1 MESYMSNNIDS
12 YSFISTPY
20 STGTSSSSSSTSSAE
35 SSPRSLT
42 PTPAPAA
49 ANVLSQNYE
58 FKGQFFGEERIER
71 VPAISGLVEILEKKK
86 AYLEELGEDTTAID
100 VTLRS
105 CQEAL
110 NGRSHIPPHVKERIA
125 RLEEN
130 RAENN
135 RTLEAY
141 IEKGAAVPQ
150 AVIRS
155 IQTTNEQ
162 LIEIQEQL
170 KFDWIGSNYFR
181 DCLTD
186 CEAMK
191 DPDERVALEA
201 YEKLI
206 KSIIPAPVNLRR
218 HEAITSD
225 GNKTTMVRVG
235 VISDMRNGY
244 FSLHELNRMLK
255 SKDWHTRTYRELDK
269 RIQSVEKKI
278 GGRSTPELVVLKYA
292 AKQLQAENLKEV
304 IKERASFLE
313 NQMLMVVLEHI
324 RTAKESNPNFEQEHI
339 LPIMHLCLLNQKT
352 NSVDE
357 TGWKKNEETFM
368 DDMKGMFKLF
378 KDKKLVFDGK
388 GPFIDNDGDIH
399 LPAEFGIRQFP
410 MYLETFFSNVSIQ
423 GNTENKGKQAVI
435 NHDFF
440 RDLKTHFNGRLPE
453 EFEVLQ
459 EELRLGKQ
467 DPAIIA
473 EELAAVAVRNGIY
486 LSVGCLSAK
495 DRTGLVCGRVSAN
508 CALENAALTEKEA
521 RKAEKIWSENILDGP
536 NLEVCKE
543 CNIRCLE
550 PKNVLGLK
558 LIARDLPGIGKAKRA
573 AHIVKLGQM
582 QVQPNSD
589 KAQEEKICSPRVHR
603 RGGLTGH
610 LSRILSRKQDSN
622 DVFSIPTLRAASST
636 GRVKE
641 VMPTINSSRS
651 LSSVVE
657 QMLENQEVAPVS
669 IEKENDINS
678 RIDSDSS
685 CSSAAPTAPRPS
697 ITAGSNVKAK
707 VAFFREWQS
716 LQVNPQVR
724 DSSVVG
730 VQTPIALGSVE
741 NKRALFS
748 QPR

>member
-1 MESYMSNNIDS
+1 MGNNIDN
-12 YSFISTPY
+12 YSFLGAPY
-20 STGTSSSSSSTSSAE
+20 STGTSSSSSSTSSAQ

-42 PTPAPAA
+42 PTPAPAVA
-49 ANVLSQNYE
+49 SILSQNYE
-58 FKGQFFGEERIER
+58 FNGQFFGEERIER
-71 VPAISGLVEILEKKK
+71 VPAILGLVEILEKKK
-86 AYLEELGEDTTAID
+86 AYLEELGQDTTAIAI
-100 VTLRS
+100 TLKS
-105 CQEAL
+105 CQDAL
-110 NGRSHIPPHVKERIA
+110 NGRSHIPSDVKGRIR
-125 RLEEN
+125 RLEEK
-130 RAENN
+130 RTENN
-135 RTLEAY
+135 QTLEAY
-141 IEKGAAVPQ
+141 LQEGAAIPQ

-155 IQTTNEQ
+155 IQITNEQ
-162 LIEIQEQL
+162 LAEIQEQL

-186 CEAMK
+186 CEGLK
-191 DPDERVALEA
+191 DPDETVAREA
-201 YEKLI
+201 YEELI
-206 KSIIPAPVNLRR
+206 KNIIPAPVNLRR
-218 HEAITSD
+218 HEAITPDS
-225 GNKTTMVRVG
+225 NKTTMVRVG

-255 SKDWHTRTYRELDK
+255 SKEWHAHRYSELDK
-269 RIQSVEKKI
+269 RIRSLEKKN

-292 AKQLQAENLKEV
+292 AKQLRAENLKEV

-313 NQMLMVVLEHI
+313 NQMLMVVLEHL
-324 RTAKESNPNFEQEHI
+324 RTAKESNPNFEQEQI
-339 LPIMHLCLLNQKT
+339 LSIMHLCLLNQKT

-357 TGWKKNEETFM
+357 TGWKKSEETFM
-368 DDMKGMFKLF
+368 EDMKEMFKLF
-378 KDKKLVFDGK
+378 ADKKLVFDGK
-388 GPFIDNDGDIH
+388 GPFIDNEGDIH

-473 EELAAVAVRNGIY
+473 EELAAAAIRNGLY

-521 RKAEKIWSENILDGP
+521 TKAEKIWSENILDGP

-558 LIARDLPGIGKAKRA
+558 LIARDLPGVGKRKRV
-573 AHIVKLGQM
+573 AHMVKLGQM

-589 KAQEEKICSPRVHR
+589 EAREEKVTSPRVSR

-610 LSRILSRKQDSN
+610 LSRLVSKKQEVST
-622 DVFSIPTLRAASST
+622 IPPLRAASST
-636 GRVKE
+636 GRLKE
-641 VMPTINSSRS
+641 IVSVNNSSRS
-651 LSSVVE
+651 LSSIVE
-657 QMLENQEVAPVS
+657 QMFENQEIAAVS
-669 IEKENDINS
+669 VEKENEINT
-678 RIDSDSS
+678 RIESSSS
-685 CSSAAPTAPRPS
+685 CSSAASPVPRPS
-697 ITAGSNVKAK
+697 VAAGGDVKAK
-707 VAFFREWQS
+707 VKFFREWQNR
-716 LQVNPQVR
+716 QVNPQVR
-724 DSSVVG
+724 DPSVVG
-730 VQTPIALGSVE
+730 VQTPIASGSV
-741 NKRALFS
+741 KSRRALFS